1 MGANEKKNRVHACGR
16 FLTTDGTVRNAGSG
30 NWSAANVAAGIADIT
45 LQDPIDVTE
54 RQVFVTVR
62 TTSLNVA
69 TIPASD
75 SDTNVRIHVEDDAS
89 VDTDADVDFLVL
101 RAAG

>member
-1 MGANEKKNRVHACGR
+1 MGALGKKNRLHAAGR
-16 FLTTDGTVRNAGSG
+16 FDTTAGAIDNPGSG
-30 NWSAANVAAGIADIT
+30 NWSVANVGVGIADIT

-75 SDTNVRIHVEDDAS
+75 SDTNIRVHVELDDS
-89 VDTDADVDFLVL
+89 TDTDAHVDFLVL
-101 RAAG
+101 RAGG